1 MKKFLLIT
9 AAVILA
15 IIALSSVGHIVGLAI
30 SLFIVYFSYKQFM
43 ATNSTVGKIIWAI
56 IGLIGFSGLLG
67 SLPALAGIA
76 AIYIL
81 YTGYK
86 NWDRNKETPPVVNN
100 EEDPFKGFEREW
112 EKLKNQR

>member
-15 IIALSSVGHIVGLAI
+15 IIALSSVGHMIGMAI

-43 ATNSTVGKIIWAI
+43 ATNSTVGKIIWAV

-67 SLPALAGIA
+67 SLPALAGVA

-86 NWDRNKETPPVVNN
+86 NWDRTKETPVV
-100 EEDPFKGFEREW
+100 ESEDPFTGFDREW
-112 EKLKNQR
+112 AKLKYQK

>member
-9 AAVILA
+9 VGVILA
-15 IIALSSVGHIVGLAI
+15 IIALSSIGHIIGMAI

-43 ATNSTVGKIIWAI
+43 ATSSTVGKIIWAL

-76 AIYIL
+76 AVYIL

-86 NWDRNKETPPVVNN
+86 NWDRKKEAPVV
-100 EEDPFKGFEREW
+100 EKEDPFTGFEREW
-112 EKLKNQR
+112 ERLKQQK